1 MRRDTRSAE
10 AGLKYFILGAL
21 ASGILLY
28 GVALLYGFSGT
39 TNFDGIAQVFRQ
51 ATPHDVQ
58 VGRLMGL
65 IFVLSGLF
73 FKASIVP
80 FHMWTPD
87 VYEGAPTSVTA
98 LMSAGVKAAAF
109 AAFLRVF
116 LQALPALAT
125 EWQPAVAVLAIV
137 TMVIGN
143 LGALAQTNVKRM
155 LAYSSVAHAGYILTA
170 VVAVTARWS
179 EPLEPYRRGGLIVSA
194 VLLAPL
200 IVILSLAW
208 STAPDTNVVQLLV
221 ESLRLGAVV
230 GEQQLD
236 VVVLETLDEGDSRVL
251 RRLVDRARRIGLP
264 SIHRLDD
271 LLVGEVAHAQTRGS
285 TASPVRYQLEG
296 MSTSVDTATAAQLS
310 GAFRGAAGRALPA
323 VVPAGA
329 REPHV
334 APFIEAAAMES
345 AATAR
350 RDDAK
355 VFLREFTRELVR
367 EINASTKFV
376 VLAIALVLV
385 GGMLYL
391 GFAMFKEIQRSR
403 RLIDE
408 QRVQLGQMRE
418 QVSKTNDQL
427 TGITESTKLLQDS
440 LSLAV
445 KLRSEY
451 GSGVCLIAGSYY
463 FVEAGTGRPLRFA
476 ESQINESGVA
486 VQSGTAPESL
496 TPEGN
501 AAIAEY
507 EFVGTGFHVGQGFV
521 VTNRHI
527 AQPWVADDRAQSIS
541 GSLKAQ
547 PRLRRLIAY
556 FPNFA
561 QAIPLKFKAAAQR
574 DDLAVCSL
582 EMTEVPPT
590 IPVLPLETDPDA
602 VAVGKTV
609 VMMGYPSG
617 PDRLLALLDDAESR
631 GIQQRY
637 GTPMAQLAYLAETK
651 RIQPL
656 TTQGSITDLD
666 VRRIVYDAR
675 TAEGGSGAPLFGP
688 SGRVI
693 GVNFAVFTENQASN
707 FAVPTRF
714 AISLLERTGW
724 TAPPKDGKE
733 VDTASQPSSY
743 VP

>member
-1 MRRDTRSAE
+1 MATGLVIHISSGNDRHTEILTHESVRIGASEGCDLRLRSSSVPQNA
-10 AGLKYFILGAL
+10 ANA
-21 ASGILLY
+21 ILLELSRKNGSY
-28 GVALLYGFSGT
+28 RVSGFDPSVPLTLNGKPVT
-39 TNFDGIAQVFRQ
+39 LGSEINDGDEFRIN
-51 ATPHDVQ
+51 DSE
-58 VGRLMGL
+58 L
-65 IFVLSGLF
+65 VLHF
-73 FKASIVP
+73 YPI
-80 FHMWTPD
+80 
-87 VYEGAPTSVTA
+87 
-98 LMSAGVKAAAF
+98 
-109 AAFLRVF
+109 
-116 LQALPALAT
+116 
-125 EWQPAVAVLAIV
+125 
-137 TMVIGN
+137 
-143 LGALAQTNVKRM
+143 
-155 LAYSSVAHAGYILTA
+155 
-170 VVAVTARWS
+170 
-179 EPLEPYRRGGLIVSA
+179 
-194 VLLAPL
+194 
-200 IVILSLAW
+200 
-208 STAPDTNVVQLLV
+208 
-221 ESLRLGAVV
+221 
-230 GEQQLD
+230 
-236 VVVLETLDEGDSRVL
+236 
-251 RRLVDRARRIGLP
+251 
-264 SIHRLDD
+264 
-271 LLVGEVAHAQTRGS
+271 
-285 TASPVRYQLEG
+285 
-296 MSTSVDTATAAQLS
+296 
-310 GAFRGAAGRALPA
+310 RALPA
-323 VVPAGA
+323 VVPPGS

-334 APFIEAAAMES
+334 APFIEAAAIES

-367 EINASTKFV
+367 EIKPSTKLV
-376 VLAIALVLV
+376 ALAIVLVLA

-391 GFAMFKEIQRSR
+391 GFAMYKELQRSR

-418 QVSKTNDQL
+418 QVSRTNDQL
-427 TGITESTKLLQDS
+427 VNIDESNRQIQYS

-463 FVEAGTGRPLRFA
+463 FVESGTGRPLRYA
-476 ESQINESGVA
+476 EAQTNESGIP
-486 VQSGTAPESL
+486 VQSGPPETL

-507 EFVGTGFHVGQGFV
+507 EFVGTGFHVGQGYV
-521 VTNRHI
+521 ITNRHI
-527 AQPWVADDRAQSIS
+527 AQPWIADDRAQSIS
-541 GSLKAQ
+541 GSLNAQ
-547 PRLRRLIAY
+547 PRLKKLMAY
-556 FPNFA
+556 FPNVTE
-561 QAIPLKFKAAAQR
+561 AIPLKFRAAAQR

-582 EMTEVPPT
+582 DVPEIPQT
-590 IPVLPLETDPDA
+590 IPLLPLETDPDA

-707 FAVPTRF
+707 FAVPIRF
-714 AISLLERTGW
+714 SIGLLERAGW
-724 TAPPKDGKE
+724 TPPPREGKE
-733 VDTASQPSSY
+733 PETAAQSGSR
-743 VP
+743 